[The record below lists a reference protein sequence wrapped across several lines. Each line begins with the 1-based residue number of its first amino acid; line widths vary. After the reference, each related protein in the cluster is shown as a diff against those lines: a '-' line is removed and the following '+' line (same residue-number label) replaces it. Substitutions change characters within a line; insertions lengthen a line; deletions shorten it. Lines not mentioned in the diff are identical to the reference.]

1 MQINPDIEVGY
12 FSIPI
17 NNDADYNDVLFA
29 GVSTYWVVNNESE
42 SKQEAKEFLD
52 WLTSSE
58 RGQYYLVQEFGFVSG
73 LTSIPAPEEYVG
85 PLSAAVA
92 EAVAAGKTLGWEWSR
107 YPAGMTEEF
116 GVGIQKY
123 ASGACTKEQMLEGF
137 TQSWHNLAG

>member
-1 MQINPDIEVGY
+1 M
-12 FSIPI
+12 
-17 NNDADYNDVLFA
+17 
-29 GVSTYWVVNNESE
+29 T
-42 SKQEAKEFLD
+42 
-52 WLTSSE
+52 SE

-73 LTSIPAPEEYVG
+73 LTSIPAPAEYVG

-92 EAVAAGKTLGWEWSR
+92 EAVANGNTLGWEWSR

-123 ASGACTKEQMLEGF
+123 ASGACTKQQMLEGF